1 MSTLRDRIAKV
12 NMTKILADGDAKHAS
27 EVDAE
32 PTDDKDGKRITR
44 TAVGLHAESIYR
56 DELLAKENKKLRSE
70 LETFQGSELTKK
82 LDPKSIRASHWV
94 NRIEASFLS
103 KEFESLKSEIESSG
117 GNVQPIKVRPIAK
130 PSESS
135 GEYEIVFGHRRHRA
149 CLDLGLD
156 VLALIEELTD
166 ADLFAQMDRENRQR
180 ENLRPYEQGIMYAK
194 ALDEGLFP
202 SMRKMADALG
212 VDQANISRAVALA
225 RLPQKVICA
234 FSSPLDIQFNWAALL
249 TNALQK
255 NPDLVLSRAE
265 ELSKTE
271 PRLAAAKILE
281 RLTVSETMKNTSNKE
296 IEVTGKSGGKA
307 TILFNPKKK
316 VFSIAIEGLDENKLN
331 AIEKFFK
338 EL

>member
-12 NMTKILADGDAKHAS
+12 NMTKILADGEAKHAS

-32 PTDDKDGKRITR
+32 PSEDKEGKRTTR

-56 DELLAKENKKLRSE
+56 DELLAKENAKLRGE
-70 LETFQGSELTKK
+70 LEMFQGSEVTKK
-82 LDPKSIRASHWV
+82 MDPKCIRASRWA
-94 NRIEASFLS
+94 NRNEASFLS
-103 KEFESLKSEIESSG
+103 KEFESLKSEVDSAG
-117 GNVQPIKVRPIAK
+117 GNVQPIKVRPIAEH
-130 PSESS
+130 SNGSAQ
-135 GEYEIVFGHRRHRA
+135 YEIVFGHRRHRA
-149 CLDLGLD
+149 CLELGLD
-156 VLALIEELTD
+156 VLALIEELND

-180 ENLRPYEQGIMYAK
+180 ENLRPYEQGVMYAK

-202 SMRKMADALG
+202 SMRKMADVLG

-234 FSSPLDIQFNWAALL
+234 FASPLDIQFNWAALL
-249 TNALQK
+249 TRALQK
-255 NPDLVLSRAE
+255 DPDLVLSRAE

-271 PRLAAAKILE
+271 PRLASLKVLE
-281 RLTVSETMKNTSNKE
+281 RLTVSEDINSASSNK

-307 TILFNPKKK
+307 KILFDRKKK
-316 VFSIAIEGLDENKLN
+316 VFSIVIEGLVENKLK
-331 AIEKFFK
+331 AIEKFLK